1 MFKQPTVTIE
11 VICRGC
17 RVGFAPLAQL
27 TTPNYKVEYSTEGFG
42 GDVKKTIAAIVKEMV
57 FVFPKEYTPDAKC
70 RAALENWQL
79 GLQKAVVE
87 QGITNS
93 FQVEF
98 YNLNVSI
105 MLAVNVFSAPEQ
117 FLMHASGGVLRPQM
131 GGWGECVQPHH
142 QNYAP
147 SDVPEHPT
155 IQQSPDF
162 GTSYL
167 HEAGHPRVSV
177 PAEILP
183 RGVESSVT
191 KHFQVDLHI
200 DNFAGDESGYGRTMV
215 TNAGLGLRMA
225 KFVDLARTKIGGW
238 DATMEEIFIAM
249 VAKDYG
255 YGLPGA
261 AGCQANEF
269 HGSEKYYHAA
279 SIIEINDVNWLEKI
293 ASYFP
298 GTSIGTAIKLLR
310 LAFANAADVVNRYL
324 PFRFPNQDLNPN
336 KLEGEDRKDFE
347 DRLFEEA
354 QLALYHAYMASEI
367 EEGYPLID
375 YDPRV
380 LWKMLDQEE
389 VGPTIFHFRKAGL
402 HDKYKEAT
410 ASSEVWKRYRGEK
423 EPDVV
428 DEAVLIESA
437 LDEALE
443 RPHSTVEAMFA
454 ALYVANID
462 IPNAELYEVLAT
474 IPKTTLQDYQDFL
487 NKLEIE
493 GAGTRE
499 LLDKVLDRLARRCGV
514 IPESALA
521 IMRKEIVLVGETK
534 RGFGILGELGQ
545 KIHKLMEDRTL
556 LYVDFNEE

>member
-11 VICRGC
+11 VRCRGC

-27 TTPNYKVEYSTEGFG
+27 TTPDYKVEYSTEGFG

-105 MLAVNVFSAPEQ
+105 LLAVNVFSAPEQ

-131 GGWGECVQPHH
+131 GGWGECVEPYH

-147 SDVPEHPT
+147 GDVPEHPNNAGVT
-155 IQQSPDF
+155 TQQSPGF
-162 GTSYL
+162 VMSSL

-177 PAEILP
+177 PAELLP
-183 RGVESSVT
+183 QAEENPVT
-191 KHFQVDLHI
+191 KYFRIDRLK
-200 DNFAGDESGYGRTMV
+200 DNFAADEAGYRQTMV
-215 TNAGLGLRMA
+215 TSAGFGMRMA
-225 KFVDLARTKIGGW
+225 MFVDFAKTKLGGW
-238 DATMEEIFIAM
+238 GLTVEEAYTAM
-249 VAKDYG
+249 FAKDYG
-255 YGLPGA
+255 FELSDKGKLGFA
-261 AGCQANEF
+261 K
-269 HGSEKYYHAA
+269 ST
-279 SIIEINDVNWLEKI
+279 IEIENVNWVELLG
-293 ASYFP
+293 AQFS
-298 GTSIGTAIKLLR
+298 TTAGVPIRLMR
-310 LAFANAADVVNRYL
+310 LAFAHGAEVLDRYVKQHFPDYKTL
-324 PFRFPNQDLNPN
+324 PAGILQGHD
-336 KLEGEDRKDFE
+336 EFE
-347 DRLFEEA
+347 PVLIEEA
-354 QLALYHAYMASEI
+354 QLALYHAFMSFHI
-367 EEGYPLID
+367 EEGFPLFD

-380 LWKMLDQEE
+380 LWKTLDQEE

-410 ASSEVWKRYRGEK
+410 ASSEVWKRYKGEK

-428 DEAVLIESA
+428 DEAVMIESA

-454 ALYVANID
+454 SLYVANID